1 MNSQKKKICVV
12 TSGHM
17 ASTPRML
24 KAADAFHE
32 AGYEVRMVCAEQ
44 VDWCIKAG
52 INERAK
58 RSWKC
63 RVVDWHPVTG
73 KGLYHWSRLRHYFYR
88 KLNSFIG
95 PDRIGLTALVNA
107 SSRVGPEILN
117 AILEEPFDFLYAGTA
132 GGIGIGALAA
142 QIANKPYALDLEDF
156 HSDELE
162 GSAQALLKHRIIKN
176 IEKRT
181 CFGARFLTAG
191 SKAIAFEYKK
201 KYGFIPEV
209 INNVFKLPK
218 NEPSIEIGEN
228 GLLKIIW
235 FSQTLG
241 HGRGLESFL
250 ETVALMKAKVQLTL
264 RGTLENGFDIVLK
277 KISAKSKGRLN
288 LEIKKA
294 RFFKSPE
301 QICVGYDIGLSLEQ
315 GQVRNREICLSN
327 KPLTYLLAGLAVV
340 LTDTEGQREFGL
352 DMGLGAILFQRENLS
367 ELARKLDELAFN
379 PGKMLVAKRTSWVA
393 AKRRWH
399 WEHPEE
405 KGKLL
410 NLINTVFK

>member
-1 MNSQKKKICVV
+1 
-12 TSGHM
+12 M

-32 AGYEVRMVCAEQ
+32 AGYEVRMVCAEH

-52 INERAK
+52 IIERAK

-63 RVVDWHPVTG
+63 RVVDWHPITG
-73 KGLYHWSRLRHYFYR
+73 KGLYHWSRLRHYFFR
-88 KLNSFIG
+88 KLISIIG
-95 PDRIGLTALVNA
+95 PSRIGLTALVNA
-107 SSRVGPEILN
+107 NFRVGPEILN

-142 QIANKPYALDLEDF
+142 QIAKKPYALDLEDF

-162 GSAQALLKHRIIKN
+162 GFANALLTHKIMEN
-176 IEKRT
+176 IEKQA

-191 SKAIAFEYKK
+191 SKAMALEYRI
-201 KYGFIPEV
+201 KYGFLPEV

-218 NEPSIEIGEN
+218 NDPSIEIGTN
-228 GLLKIIW
+228 GLLKVIW

-264 RGTLENGFDIVLK
+264 RGTLEMGFDLVLK

-288 LEIKKA
+288 LEIKNQDPT
-294 RFFKSPE
+294 KSPE
-301 QICVGYDIGLSLEQ
+301 QICEGYDIGLALEQ
-315 GQVRNREICLSN
+315 GQVRNREVCLCN
-327 KPLTYLLAGLAVV
+327 KPLTYPLAGLAVV
-340 LTDTEGQREFGL
+340 LTDTEGQREFGW
-352 DMGLGAILFQRENLS
+352 DMGLGAILFQRENLF

-379 PGKMLVAKRTSWVA
+379 QEKMLVAKRASWEA

-410 NLINTVFK
+410 NLINKVFEY